1 MKVTCLALLMVA
13 LSASCATL
21 CAAAELLSPSTWFGG
36 GSGKTTLSSKPN
48 SKSSLLKAPP
58 VVGKMTNGTKRLLSS
73 PTSIFKPKTKPK
85 PVKKSG
91 TTKVTKAKRTEPE
104 KEGFF
109 KSILNP
115 EPPPP
120 PKTIK
125 EWMALEQ
132 IHP

>member
-13 LSASCATL
+13 LSATCATS

-36 GSGKTTLSSKPN
+36 GGKTTLSSKPTT
-48 SKSSLLKAPP
+48 KSSLLKAPP
-58 VVGKMTNGTKRLLSS
+58 VVGRMTSGTKRLLST
-73 PTSIFKPKTKPK
+73 PTSIFKSKPK

-91 TTKVTKAKRTEPE
+91 ITKVTKAKRTEPE

-109 KSILNP
+109 KSIFNP
-115 EPPPP
+115 ELPPP